1 MAKTRSD
8 LEIATGKAEL
18 KDIAKM
24 LENYSVEEITAMQN
38 SSLRKIRE
46 EYGKKGEILR
56 AKIEGLELAKA
67 DIDTAELEL
76 QKNALNEQIEDVKA
90 KQDDLSKQ
98 LEEIDK
104 ESNGIVKLK
113 CELNELVRQAN
124 ENLVNQKSE
133 LRSKICD
140 LEAKIRTYSSEIY
153 KCQSDIDF
161 YTDLIKKSETNRQSL
176 AEQWKSVKAEEFD
189 KETTICP
196 TCHRELPQED
206 VERLLSEFETTK
218 AERLDKIK
226 ESGLKAKETIEEAKT
241 KLDELNNRLS
251 LCVKQNDGIELELKS
266 LNKELSELPGSVDIS
281 NREDVVALNEQI
293 KAKEQA
299 VNSYNDNSG
308 KKVEFAN
315 KLFELQNQL
324 TEVNK
329 QIALANR
336 NVEIDENI
344 TELRSKQREY
354 EQNKADCEKI
364 LSQLDLLSRLKNEL
378 AADDINSHYFKIV
391 KWKLYDYQKNG
402 EYKSTCIPLIDGYEF
417 GTATNKGREVLAKL
431 DIISGLQNFYGVDY
445 PVFIDNA
452 ECLSNDTIS
461 RIDMDCQLIMLK
473 VSEDK
478 EITVMEV

>member
-1 MAKTRSD
+1 M
-8 LEIATGKAEL
+8 
-18 KDIAKM
+18 
-24 LENYSVEEITAMQN
+24 
-38 SSLRKIRE
+38 
-46 EYGKKGEILR
+46 
-56 AKIEGLELAKA
+56 
-67 DIDTAELEL
+67 
-76 QKNALNEQIEDVKA
+76 
-90 KQDDLSKQ
+90 
-98 LEEIDK
+98 
-104 ESNGIVKLK
+104 
-113 CELNELVRQAN
+113 RQAN

-140 LEAKIRTYSSEIY
+140 LEAKIRTYSSDIY

-266 LNKELSELPGSVDIS
+266 LNKELSELPESVDIS
-281 NREDVVALNEQI
+281 KREDVVALNEQI

-315 KLFELQNQL
+315 ELFELQNQL

-364 LSQLDLLSRLKNEL
+364 LLQLDLLSRLKNEL
-378 AADDINSHYFKIV
+378 AADDINSHFKIV
-391 KWKLYDYQKNG
+391 NFKLYKYLNNG
-402 EYKSTCIPLIDGYEF
+402 NVVNCCIPCVGEKEYGVSTNNGLELLI
-417 GTATNKGREVLAKL
+417 KM
-431 DIISGLQNFYGVDY
+431 DIIQGLQDFYNVHY

-452 ECLSNDTIS
+452 ECLDSENIKKLS
-461 RIDMDCQLIMLK
+461 VDCQTILLC
-473 VSEDK
+473 VSDDK
-478 EITVMEV
+478 EIVISNV

>member
-1 MAKTRSD
+1 
-8 LEIATGKAEL
+8 
-18 KDIAKM
+18 
-24 LENYSVEEITAMQN
+24 
-38 SSLRKIRE
+38 
-46 EYGKKGEILR
+46 
-56 AKIEGLELAKA
+56 
-67 DIDTAELEL
+67 
-76 QKNALNEQIEDVKA
+76 
-90 KQDDLSKQ
+90 
-98 LEEIDK
+98 
-104 ESNGIVKLK
+104 
-113 CELNELVRQAN
+113 
-124 ENLVNQKSE
+124 
-133 LRSKICD
+133 
-140 LEAKIRTYSSEIY
+140 
-153 KCQSDIDF
+153 
-161 YTDLIKKSETNRQSL
+161 
-176 AEQWKSVKAEEFD
+176 
-189 KETTICP
+189 
-196 TCHRELPQED
+196 
-206 VERLLSEFETTK
+206 
-218 AERLDKIK
+218 
-226 ESGLKAKETIEEAKT
+226 
-241 KLDELNNRLS
+241 
-251 LCVKQNDGIELELKS
+251 LCIKQNDGIELELKS
-266 LNKELSELPGSVDIS
+266 LYKELSELPESIDIS
-281 NREDVVALNEQI
+281 KREDVVALNEQI

-315 KLFELQNQL
+315 ELFELQNQL

-378 AADDINSHYFKIV
+378 AADDINSHFKIV
-391 KWKLYDYQKNG
+391 KFLLYTYQKNG

-461 RIDMDCQLIMLK
+461 RIEMDCQLIMLK

-478 EITVMEV
+478 EIVIKDADSIAYAAEKVKGSGLFQPGEINEIGRSLSEV